1 MVQELEHDD
10 QEFGTLKTAFFSSVT
25 TKITSASEL
34 SKPSYWVSNLI
45 SPVLFKSAVNNALL
59 TQNKDIFLEVG
70 PHSTLA
76 GPLRNIFSRLGL
88 ACPYI
93 PSMLRDADCEQ
104 TLLSAFGQLYQSG
117 ASIKFDELVPQ
128 GRVLTD
134 LPVYPWDHSTSYWYE
149 LLASRDWRFRKH
161 GHHGLLG
168 LRVPETTHSG
178 PCWRNALS
186 IEDEPWLYDH
196 KIQDAVVFPFA
207 GYCVMAGEAMR
218 QITGTES
225 GFRLT
230 RVEAN
235 SAMRLS
241 EGKTVE
247 IRTTLIP
254 RSTKQSIKPEAWN
267 FAISSYSESGW
278 VVNCEGQV
286 RALGM
291 SLQPSFE
298 PKELLR
304 DVQPSQWYDA
314 LARVG
319 IVYGPLFKRLSS
331 IQASP
336 KEKVASGRI
345 NLMDAQLSEP
355 YPFHPVALDACL
367 HLSTVALAKGRGLGL
382 ANMSIPTT
390 IQEINVFRS
399 AAEMTVKAW
408 SLDDGETLTIEC
420 VADGV
425 VVLHL
430 SGLEMTQLGDEV
442 ATPDDDHYAG
452 AQLEWRPHFDFLDQG
467 ALFRPPHFDKE
478 RTTLRE
484 EVVLLCAID
493 CAERLRSLPT
503 RESHLLKYQKW
514 LEQRV
519 RQAKPGAY
527 PVIERAQDFVSM
539 TKSSRKS
546 SIEDAFA
553 QLFSISSNDPIATA
567 VKRIWKRV
575 ENIFTGQ
582 DLALDLLSRD
592 ELLTQIYNSCS
603 FDHSQFVQT
612 LSHTN
617 PNLRILEVGAGTG
630 GTTQSVLK
638 DLVDA
643 GGYPMYKL
651 YTFTDVSDGFFPR
664 AKQRFSHAP
673 NMEYKVFDISKDPVK
688 QGFEPQTYDLILA
701 TNVVHATPSL
711 HETLLNLRP
720 LLKENG
726 SLILTEI
733 TTTLSVLSFVFGT
746 LPGWWLGEGDDRLAQ
761 PYVSVERWDRELQAS
776 GFTGADTVVY
786 DGEQP
791 YQSFAAI
798 VTGPRPSTSKLR
810 PSKEIAILCD
820 SSDTGV
826 ARLLIA
832 GFIDAGYSCVACRID
847 DESLPRRDIVSTLG
861 LENEFFADISESRF
875 TSFQKLLRNH
885 TSQKVLWLT
894 PPSQLSCQNPRSAQ
908 AIGIARTI
916 RTETGIPFHT
926 LEIESEE
933 PGFENLVLRV
943 FVKIQATDDT
953 ETLIPDREFAVCN
966 GMIYVGRYHPLS
978 MQESQN
984 RLVKNDAQEERT
996 LDIDKFNDLHG
1007 SPHWTQGFHTE
1018 QVPDHRVEIEVR
1030 TSSLDVAIAQNLD
1043 RESATTGPA
1052 RTRQSLGL
1060 AGTVRRVG
1068 SRVEHVSVSDRIMAI
1083 WPTDSNATNVVLP
1096 GSLVVKMPEPWSF
1109 EQAASVPAS
1118 FVTAIRAL
1126 INVGHLAKGQS
1137 ILLQSPASA
1146 IGHAALLT
1154 ARAVGAEVYIIA
1166 ESEAEAQYLID
1177 TYEFPKERVYQAT
1190 VDFPAA
1196 QLIQDTE
1203 GHGMDVVVNWSRND
1217 LVI

>member
-25 TKITSASEL
+25 TKITNASEL

-45 SPVLFKSAVNNALL
+45 FPVLFKSAVNNALL

-93 PSMLRDADCEQ
+93 PSMLRDADCER
-104 TLLSAFGQLYQSG
+104 TLLSAFGNLYQSG

-161 GHHGLLG
+161 GHHSLLG

-254 RSTKQSIKPEAWN
+254 CSTKQSAKPEAWN

-291 SLQPSFE
+291 SLQPSFD

-331 IQASP
+331 IRASP
-336 KEKVASGRI
+336 KEKAASGRI
-345 NLMDAQLSEP
+345 NLMDSQLLEP

-367 HLSTVALAKGRGLGL
+367 QLSTVALAKGRGLGL

-408 SLDDGETLTIEC
+408 SLDDGRTLTIEC

-442 ATPDDDHYAG
+442 ATRDDDHYAG

-467 ALFRPPHFDKE
+467 ALVRPSHFDKE

-514 LEQRV
+514 LEQRA
-519 RQAKPGAY
+519 RQAKSRAY
-527 PVIERAQDFVSM
+527 PDR
-539 TKSSRKS
+539 KSSR
-546 SIEDAFA
+546 
-553 QLFSISSNDPIATA
+553 
-567 VKRIWKRV
+567 
-575 ENIFTGQ
+575 
-582 DLALDLLSRD
+582 
-592 ELLTQIYNSCS
+592 
-603 FDHSQFVQT
+603 
-612 LSHTN
+612 
-617 PNLRILEVGAGTG
+617 
-630 GTTQSVLK
+630 
-638 DLVDA
+638 
-643 GGYPMYKL
+643 
-651 YTFTDVSDGFFPR
+651 
-664 AKQRFSHAP
+664 
-673 NMEYKVFDISKDPVK
+673 
-688 QGFEPQTYDLILA
+688 
-701 TNVVHATPSL
+701 L
-711 HETLLNLRP
+711 HGHD
-720 LLKENG
+720 K
-726 SLILTEI
+726 
-733 TTTLSVLSFVFGT
+733 
-746 LPGWWLGEGDDRLAQ
+746 
-761 PYVSVERWDRELQAS
+761 
-776 GFTGADTVVY
+776 
-786 DGEQP
+786 
-791 YQSFAAI
+791 I
-798 VTGPRPSTSKLR
+798 V
-810 PSKEIAILCD
+810 SKE
-820 SSDTGV
+820 
-826 ARLLIA
+826 
-832 GFIDAGYSCVACRID
+832 
-847 DESLPRRDIVSTLG
+847 
-861 LENEFFADISESRF
+861 
-875 TSFQKLLRNH
+875 QH
-885 TSQKVLWLT
+885 
-894 PPSQLSCQNPRSAQ
+894 
-908 AIGIARTI
+908 
-916 RTETGIPFHT
+916 
-926 LEIESEE
+926 
-933 PGFENLVLRV
+933 
-943 FVKIQATDDT
+943 
-953 ETLIPDREFAVCN
+953 
-966 GMIYVGRYHPLS
+966 
-978 MQESQN
+978 
-984 RLVKNDAQEERT
+984 
-996 LDIDKFNDLHG
+996 
-1007 SPHWTQGFHTE
+1007 
-1018 QVPDHRVEIEVR
+1018 
-1030 TSSLDVAIAQNLD
+1030 
-1043 RESATTGPA
+1043 
-1052 RTRQSLGL
+1052 
-1060 AGTVRRVG
+1060 
-1068 SRVEHVSVSDRIMAI
+1068 
-1083 WPTDSNATNVVLP
+1083 
-1096 GSLVVKMPEPWSF
+1096 
-1109 EQAASVPAS
+1109 
-1118 FVTAIRAL
+1118 
-1126 INVGHLAKGQS
+1126 
-1137 ILLQSPASA
+1137 
-1146 IGHAALLT
+1146 
-1154 ARAVGAEVYIIA
+1154 
-1166 ESEAEAQYLID
+1166 
-1177 TYEFPKERVYQAT
+1177 
-1190 VDFPAA
+1190 
-1196 QLIQDTE
+1196 
-1203 GHGMDVVVNWSRND
+1203 
-1217 LVI
+1217 